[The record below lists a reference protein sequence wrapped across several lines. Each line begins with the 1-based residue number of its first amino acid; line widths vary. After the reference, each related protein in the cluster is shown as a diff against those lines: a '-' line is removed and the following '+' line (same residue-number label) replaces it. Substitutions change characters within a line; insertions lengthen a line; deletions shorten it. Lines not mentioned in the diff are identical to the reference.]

1 MYGTCTTHF
10 LLKFHLFLQY
20 DIDGNGMMDILIVTS
35 SGDLMFFTP
44 NGTALKDKFFE
55 VGIQ

>member
-1 MYGTCTTHF
+1 
-10 LLKFHLFLQY
+10 
-20 DIDGNGMMDILIVTS
+20 MMDILIVTS

-55 VGIQ
+55 VRVNFNKGNKHDFFMQ